1 MILEEVVAFSEEV
14 DAVEFVS
21 FLKSKGCRARIEVRG
36 NANAEELLEGA
47 LDDLIAW
54 FEEAAAQSGEEPPE
68 LSDDT
73 RWFLDAAE
81 KYRRQRDQIAALLEG
96 HKPGDILYTN
106 DDLKRSQEEL
116 FHKMAEKVR
125 EWIEGNK
132 DAGEELDESALFEA
146 LFGDHDL
153 LPEDAPLFVLHT
165 VLMRNGILEETPEGC
180 QLTREIPAGQVVLEI
195 STDNLHD
202 LDVDLPEDA
211 GLKKKAVYW
220 IDPVYQVVIDPAIH
234 LVCDTDEVLTALEG
248 TTVDIESATTLEE
261 NLRVK
266 EFIIATL
273 LESVKRKPGITVDE
287 LSGPIG
293 VEGVNEDGESIRIEI
308 AIDRRMTSIIV
319 AELRKLGMLTGSNQK
334 IKIGRTPGGK
344 KRQNQ

>member
-1 MILEEVVAFSEEV
+1 
-14 DAVEFVS
+14 
-21 FLKSKGCRARIEVRG
+21 
-36 NANAEELLEGA
+36 
-47 LDDLIAW
+47 
-54 FEEAAAQSGEEPPE
+54 
-68 LSDDT
+68 
-73 RWFLDAAE
+73 
-81 KYRRQRDQIAALLEG
+81 
-96 HKPGDILYTN
+96 
-106 DDLKRSQEEL
+106 
-116 FHKMAEKVR
+116 
-125 EWIEGNK
+125 
-132 DAGEELDESALFEA
+132 
-146 LFGDHDL
+146 
-153 LPEDAPLFVLHT
+153 
-165 VLMRNGILEETPEGC
+165 
-180 QLTREIPAGQVVLEI
+180 VLEI

-334 IKIGRTPGGK
+334 IKIGRAPGGK